1 MRKFTQKEFHQLR
14 GAGYSWPEIF
24 AAEQMT
30 VTPDYFMR
38 AMDAEKTK
46 KRLPASIILFS
57 ISAVLFLGWVFQIN
71 HTYYPTVEIGF
82 ASILAVTFSLTFML
96 YEILYKRTYKKYQKI
111 EKQPISD
118 EQYKRYIQFLG
129 DTYFHTQMLPGDAHI
144 QIRTLDMTDED
155 IQKLSY
161 MELAEIWRLYMWAMN
176 EYGVDKDLSDEE
188 KKKKIEY
195 IGAAIVRK
203 IMNADEIYTI
213 YSKKTGA
220 PYLFSRTIHHED
232 TDQYEC
238 TPPDIAVFPYEYLDH
253 IKSKAYDDFEI
264 RKIENGEDKRGIG
277 TFLKVAFYQDGAC
290 GIAVLGTDTKIDK
303 SRIIAL
309 PDFSKKDPGQIP
321 VLNPDLERWI
331 LVISQLDDDSKA
343 APVILGLLYKE
354 LPKAQF
360 YVPIKLN
367 VEKNKITTLH
377 KGDTIDLQTITL
389 EDGRNAVT
397 VYTDMTRAQ
406 KKCGEHVYYMTVR
419 LQDIFDKLDGVTD
432 VVINAT
438 NHPAE
443 AKYISKEMFKKATAL
458 QQAAIGGD
466 QHE

>member
-1 MRKFTQKEFHQLR
+1 
-14 GAGYSWPEIF
+14 
-24 AAEQMT
+24 
-30 VTPDYFMR
+30 
-38 AMDAEKTK
+38 
-46 KRLPASIILFS
+46 
-57 ISAVLFLGWVFQIN
+57 
-71 HTYYPTVEIGF
+71 
-82 ASILAVTFSLTFML
+82 
-96 YEILYKRTYKKYQKI
+96 
-111 EKQPISD
+111 
-118 EQYKRYIQFLG
+118 
-129 DTYFHTQMLPGDAHI
+129 
-144 QIRTLDMTDED
+144 
-155 IQKLSY
+155 
-161 MELAEIWRLYMWAMN
+161 MWAMN

-303 SRIIAL
+303 SRIIAP
-309 PDFSKKDPGQIP
+309 PDFSQKEPGKIP
-321 VLNPDLERWI
+321 GLNPDLERWI
-331 LVISQLDDDSKA
+331 LVLSQKDSYDA
-343 APVILGLLYKE
+343 TVPAILGLLYKE
-354 LPKAQF
+354 LPNAWI
-360 YVPIKLN
+360 YAPIKVPQGDSENRKMALR
-367 VEKNKITTLH
+367 
-377 KGDTIDLQTITL
+377 KGDMVNLYTMKI
-389 EDGRNAVT
+389 EDGRDAVL

-406 KKCGEHVYYMTVR
+406 KKFGKNCYYMAVK
-419 LQDIFDKLDGVTD
+419 LQDIFDNLDGVTD

-438 NHPAE
+438 DHQAE
-443 AKYISKEMFKKATAL
+443 AKHVSKEMFE
-458 QQAAIGGD
+458 QAKTL
-466 QHE
+466 